1 MVPGMTQCEIIIAL
15 EAPVLPPSSVIRAAS
30 DYPEAIAPQVIAL
43 IEKAGRGALLTP
55 RQQRLMRRGLHV
67 LAAARSTSVWKPLL
81 RLLRRSRDELD
92 RCLGLA
98 VTETLPSV
106 SLATFDGDAD
116 SLLVAIADRQIDGYV
131 RWALLGTM
139 ARLTFD
145 GTIARNIA
153 VTVLE
158 SFEREAWADTGD
170 AAWEG
175 WQEAVRLLGLV
186 ELADH
191 VRATWSDGRNSQ
203 RDVDRQV
210 WEDELAAACA
220 EPANAQ
226 RFITDRLQPLADA
239 VTVLASLEGNRT
251 PEQCST
257 EKPKFDEL
265 NEEEIDWL
273 HDCLR
278 HSHAAINV
286 EQLDGFCTALAVSP
300 VAVSTRDVVA
310 EIWSDAMPAF
320 DDAQQADFTID
331 LIERHRRSIA
341 RRLETYRPLATIM
354 ADAELPANDWA
365 DGFMRGVTMRMEV
378 WDRRLPQDEQLS
390 SFLSHIMMLA
400 VNAEV
405 AEADGITKDERAKM
419 VDSLSLAV
427 LGLFVYWRER
437 PLGKPSVPQ
446 ATRRGP
452 NKNGRNAPCH
462 CGSGKKF
469 KRCCGAAGLTIH

>member
-15 EAPVLPPSSVIRAAS
+15 EAPLLPPCSVIRAAS
-30 DYPEAIAPQVIAL
+30 DCPEAIAPQVLAL

-55 RQQRLMRRGLHV
+55 RQQRLLQRGLHV
-67 LAAARSTSVWKPLL
+67 LAAVRLTAAWKPLL
-81 RLLRRSRDELD
+81 RLLRRNRDELD

-106 SLATFDGDAD
+106 LLATFDGDAD
-116 SLLVAIADRQIDGYV
+116 SLLAAIADRQIDGYA
-131 RWALLGTM
+131 RWALLGAM

-145 GTIARNIA
+145 GTISRKIA
-153 VTVLE
+153 VTTLE
-158 SFEREAWADTGD
+158 SFEREAWADAGD

-175 WQEAVRLLGLV
+175 WQEAIRLLGLV

-203 RDVDRQV
+203 REVDRQV

-220 EPANAQ
+220 EPANVQ
-226 RFITDRLQPLADA
+226 RFIADRLQPLAA
-239 VTVLASLEGNRT
+239 AATVLQSLEGNRT
-251 PEQCST
+251 PEQCSN
-257 EKPKFDEL
+257 EKPEFDGLIED
-265 NEEEIDWL
+265 EIDWL

-278 HSHAAINV
+278 HTHAAINV

-300 VAVSTRDVVA
+300 ETVSTRDAVA
-310 EIWSDAMPAF
+310 EIWGDEMPVF
-320 DDAQQADFTID
+320 DDAEQADFTID

-341 RRLETYRPLATIM
+341 RRLEAYRPLAAIM

-365 DGFMRGVTMRMEV
+365 DGFMRGVSMRMEV
-378 WDRRLPQDEQLS
+378 WDRRLTHDEQLT
-390 SFLSHIMMLA
+390 SFLGHILMLA
-400 VNAEV
+400 VSAEV

-419 VDSLSLAV
+419 VKSLSLAV

-437 PLGKPSVPQ
+437 PLRKPSVPR
-446 ATRRGP
+446 ATRQGP
-452 NKNGRNAPCH
+452 NKIGRNAPCH

-469 KRCCGAAGLTIH
+469 KWCCGSTELTHH